1 MEMSDIF
8 PFQDLSAATQQS
20 LTNLEFVTQAVSDR
34 ERYGLQS
41 EMVG

>member
-1 MEMSDIF
+1 MKMSDIF

-20 LTNLEFVTQAVSDR
+20 MTNLEFVTQAVR